1 MSASIWE
8 LAFYAGA
15 IFILFITPG
24 PVWLAIVARAL
35 SGGYASAWPLAFGV
49 MLGDLVWPL
58 LAILGVSWIVSVYDG
73 FLEIL
78 RWVAFGMFITMG
90 VLLIKHAGKAVA
102 SESKLTRPGV
112 WAGFLA
118 GVIVILSNPKA
129 ILFYM
134 GVLPGF
140 FDLQAITRWDIVA
153 IVVISMIVPFLGN
166 LMLAIFVDRI
176 RRVLQKPEQLKRL
189 NLASGG
195 LLIVVGVLIP
205 VVA

>member
-35 SGGYASAWPLAFGV
+35 SGGYTSAWPLAFGV
-49 MLGDLVWPL
+49 MVGDLVWPL

-90 VLLIKHAGKAVA
+90 VLLIKHAGKAVT

-140 FDLQAITRWDIVA
+140 FDLKAITRWDIVA

>member
-1 MSASIWE
+1 
-8 LAFYAGA
+8 
-15 IFILFITPG
+15 
-24 PVWLAIVARAL
+24 VARSL

-49 MLGDLVWPL
+49 MVGDLVWPL

-90 VLLIKHAGKAVA
+90 VLLIKHAGKAVTA
-102 SESKLTRPGV
+102 ESKLTRPGV

-140 FDLQAITRWDIVA
+140 FDLHAITRWDIVA

>member
-78 RWVAFGMFITMG
+78 RWVAFGMFIAMG
-90 VLLIKHAGKAVA
+90 VLLIKHAGKAVTA
-102 SESKLTRPGV
+102 ESKLTRPGV

>member
-1 MSASIWE
+1 MSAGILE
-8 LAFYAGA
+8 LTFYAGA

-24 PVWLAIVARAL
+24 PVWLAIVARSL

-49 MLGDLVWPL
+49 MVGDLIWPL
-58 LAILGVSWIVSVYDG
+58 LAILGVSWIVSIYG
-73 FLEIL
+73 EFLELL
-78 RWVAFGMFITMG
+78 RWGACAMFVTMG
-90 VLLIKHAGKAVA
+90 LLLIKHAGQKINA
-102 SESKLTRPGV
+102 ESKLTRPGI

-118 GVIVILSNPKA
+118 GLVVILSNPKA

-140 FDLQAITRWDIVA
+140 FDLQSITRWDIFA

-176 RRVLQKPEQLKRL
+176 RRVLQSPEHLKRL

>member
-35 SGGYASAWPLAFGV
+35 SGGYTSAWPLAFGV

-90 VLLIKHAGKAVA
+90 VLLIKHAGKAVTA
-102 SESKLTRPGV
+102 ESKLTRPGV

>member
-35 SGGYASAWPLAFGV
+35 SGGYTSAWPLAFGV

-90 VLLIKHAGKAVA
+90 VLLIKHAGKTVT

>member
-1 MSASIWE
+1 MSAGFLE

-35 SGGYASAWPLAFGV
+35 SGGYVSAWPLALGV
-49 MLGDLVWPL
+49 MVGDLVWPL
-58 LAILGVSWIVSVYDG
+58 LAILGVSWIVGVYDG
-73 FLEIL
+73 FLDVL
-78 RWVAFGMFITMG
+78 RWVACGMFIAMG
-90 VLLIKHAGKAVA
+90 ALLIKHADKSV
-102 SESKLTRPGV
+102 SSQSKLTRPGI
-112 WAGFLA
+112 WAGFIA

-140 FDLQAITRWDIVA
+140 FDLEAITPWDIVA

-166 LMLAIFVDRI
+166 LMLAIFVDKI

-205 VVA
+205 IVA

>member
-90 VLLIKHAGKAVA
+90 VLLIKHAGKAVT